1 MKNRYESQ
9 GTWPDGG
16 VDVDESVFSE
26 FTSQPPKGKVLGAGG
41 DGAPRWVDAPPRP
54 NEGILHEILDGLSAS
69 YQSDMS
75 ELNQAY
81 LAAIVSDGPS
91 EEIKQ
96 VAVRSAI
103 AERKATY
110 VAEKNA
116 AREMYPV

>member
-1 MKNRYESQ
+1 MAVLMWMSLYSLSSHLSHQ
-9 GTWPDGG
+9 
-16 VDVDESVFSE
+16 
-26 FTSQPPKGKVLGAGG
+26 KVRCLGLVVMGHLAGLH
-41 DGAPRWVDAPPRP
+41 APPRP
-54 NEGILHEILDGLSAS
+54 NEEILHEILDGLSAS